1 MNKMLLEGEEMLIF
15 KQVRLLG
22 KIITNNAL
30 LSYLKTHSYFSEENP
45 LIYLWLNLKGVI
57 TQRILIRGYWN
68 LKLNVEY
75 E

>member
-30 LSYLKTHSYFSEENP
+30 FSYLKTHS
-45 LIYLWLNLKGVI
+45 
-57 TQRILIRGYWN
+57 
-68 LKLNVEY
+68 
-75 E
+75 